1 MNAPLGGVVMRI
13 LDLNSTLSADY
24 WAAIRLH
31 SLCIPHGGVGWGA
44 EDGIERSSTRIC
56 DSYIY
61 CLQPTPHI

>member
-44 EDGIERSSTRIC
+44 EDFCGDLEGF
-56 DSYIY
+56 
-61 CLQPTPHI
+61 